1 MPELSTNELK
11 EVAKRIVLNQ
21 GNKYIKELLRQNDV
35 KIGKNKSEFLENL
48 LQGIQDGLIDQEKID
63 AWLQSIEG
71 WGNQHVYLFTPPQI
85 TSADAEAAALASDF
99 VDLFDVPENYEFP
112 DTLTL
117 RAANIDATEIS
128 FGWREGRDSW
138 IRSKS
143 KDFRDELDGEEYEFR
158 AYREKSERKLV
169 RFVWQFDKPYCA
181 VFITQA
187 NEKGVHEEIFETIW
201 TDLALAGLC
210 EQPLPKIPLTEAF
223 TKLNNRPELKVNSVK
238 LNVDGGHVNLVATA
252 PKSGI
257 HDIEQIRQAQMGIDA
272 GLFTSS
278 DGIFHFNEE
287 NLQNLSRQVKVEGS
301 GTDSRIRIWAQCTR
315 EDVERIVAEI
325 DTYR

>member
-1 MPELSTNELK
+1 MAELSKNELK
-11 EVAKRIVLNQ
+11 EIAKSIVLNQ
-21 GNKYIKELLRQNDV
+21 GNKYIKELLRQNSV

-48 LQGIQDGLIDQEKID
+48 LQGIQDGSIDQEKID

-71 WGNQHVYLFTPPQI
+71 WGNQHVYLFTAPEI
-85 TSADAEAAALASDF
+85 ASGDLEATVMASDF
-99 VDLFDVPENYEFP
+99 ANLFDVPENYEFP

-143 KDFRDELDGEEYEFR
+143 KDFREEQEGEEYEFR

-169 RFVWQFDKPYCA
+169 RFVWQFDKPYCS

-201 TDLALAGLC
+201 ADLALAGLC
-210 EQPLPKIPLTEAF
+210 EQPLPKISLTGAF
-223 TKLNNRPELKVNSVK
+223 TNLNNRPELKVNSVK

-252 PKSGI
+252 PQSGI
-257 HDIEQIRQAQMGIDA
+257 HDIEPIRQAQMGIDA
-272 GLFTSS
+272 GQFTSS

-315 EDVERIVAEI
+315 EDVELIVAEI
-325 DTYR
+325 SASR